1 MDVFGDLPEDKITP
15 ESIPRLHIFFLT
27 NQTQLHPTYHMKK
40 DNVEIICIEGN
51 VLESKPT
58 VVYLPDNV
66 CMITDQNTA
75 PWNTMHIHTR
85 SNWQK
90 ENK

>member
-1 MDVFGDLPEDKITP
+1 M
-15 ESIPRLHIFFLT
+15 
-27 NQTQLHPTYHMKK
+27 HPTYHMKK

-75 PWNTMHIHTR
+75 PMEYNAHPDPTGKKRI
-85 SNWQK
+85 N
-90 ENK
+90 N